1 MNPRQRRGVILMV
14 IAVIGAFAVFIS
26 VLTFVSS
33 VNASVGN
40 LVDVVVLTRDV
51 KAYQVIQQDM
61 LEVTRVPQKWSSPTD
76 VHDPSEV
83 VGLVSVA
90 DLASGSYID
99 RAMTTSRPGIAEGY
113 REIAILVDAETGVGG
128 KINPGDRVDI
138 IATFAEQDQ
147 KAPVASYV
155 VSDALIIDVGVAQE
169 VEKANSTGGFSEG
182 EAVPVTFALPIGDA
196 LRLASAESFA
206 VKVRLALRAR
216 NDSSRIPEGQR
227 SYEEGY
233 R

>member
-61 LEVTRVPQKWSSPTD
+61 VQVTRVPQKWSSPTD

-90 DLASGSYID
+90 DLTSGSYID

-128 KINPGDRVDI
+128 KINSGDRVDI
-138 IATFAEQDQ
+138 IATFAEQE

-182 EAVPVTFALPIGDA
+182 EAVPVTFALPIPDA

-216 NDSSRIPEGQR
+216 NDSSRIPESQR